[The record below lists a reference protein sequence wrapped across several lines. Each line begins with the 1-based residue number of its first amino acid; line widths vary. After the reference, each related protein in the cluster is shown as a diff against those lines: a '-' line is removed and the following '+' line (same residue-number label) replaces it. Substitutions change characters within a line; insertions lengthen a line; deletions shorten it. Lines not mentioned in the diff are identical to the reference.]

1 MYYRDY
7 ENFSTN
13 SFREHLTLSLD
24 RINKGFDSFEDT
36 FMKNLNRHA
45 PIKIKFVRANN
56 VPYVTKPLR
65 KTITK
70 RSDLESKY
78 LKIKSFQNIKIY
90 KKLKKTFAVNYVR
103 RKFYSKTHTCN
114 MTDNK
119 TFWKTTTS
127 FISSKTPSL
136 FRISLIENK
145 AILSEDQ
152 KVVETLSKFYV
163 KAVNQL
169 NTKVLKNISNL
180 DGISDPVEIT
190 INKYE
195 NHPNI
200 TAFTEKFKFKFNF
213 KVTEKGSVSN
223 ALFCHY

>member
-1 MYYRDY
+1 M
-7 ENFSTN
+7 ENN
-13 SFREHLTLSLD
+13 
-24 RINKGFDSFEDT
+24 
-36 FMKNLNRHA
+36 
-45 PIKIKFVRANN
+45 
-56 VPYVTKPLR
+56 
-65 KTITK
+65 
-70 RSDLESKY
+70 Y
-78 LKIKSFQNIKIY
+78 LF
-90 KKLKKTFAVNYVR
+90 F
-103 RKFYSKTHTCN
+103 
-114 MTDNK
+114 
-119 TFWKTTTS
+119 
-127 FISSKTPSL
+127 SSKTPSL